1 MEIPTEITFHE
12 LPYSDAVEA
21 SIQRWVA
28 RLQHISDRISRCRV
42 FVMQPHRRQRTGK
55 DFEIHVHLAVPGGE
69 IAASHIHNEDVY
81 VAVADAFRAARRQL
95 LDLRALRRSH
105 SRPSQLSA

>member
-1 MEIPTEITFHE
+1 MEIPTEITFHD
-12 LPYSDAVEA
+12 LPQSDAVEA

-28 RLQHISDRISRCRV
+28 RLEHVSERISRCRV

-55 DFEIHVHLAVPGGE
+55 DFEVHVHLAIPGDE
-69 IAASHIHNEDVY
+69 IAASRIHHEDVY

-95 LDLRALRRSH
+95 LEHGAARRDFRH
-105 SRPSQLSA
+105 QMSA

>member
-12 LPYSDAVEA
+12 LPHSDSVEA

-42 FVMQPHRRQRTGK
+42 FVMQPHRSQRSGK
-55 DFEIHVHLAVPGGE
+55 DFVVHVHLAVPGDE

-81 VAVADAFRAARRQL
+81 VAVADAFRAVRRQL
-95 LDLRALRRSH
+95 LDRRGLRKSH
-105 SRPSQLSA
+105 ERPSQLSA

>member
-12 LPYSDAVEA
+12 LPHSDGVEA

-28 RLQHISDRISRCRV
+28 RLEHVSERISRCRV
-42 FVMQPHRRQRTGK
+42 FVMQPHRRHRTGK
-55 DFEIHVHLAVPGGE
+55 DFEVHVHLAIPGDE
-69 IAASHIHNEDVY
+69 IAASHIHHEDVY

-95 LDLRALRRSH
+95 LEHGSSRRDQRH
-105 SRPSQLSA
+105 QMTA